1 MLYSDHNVQHKVAR
15 LGERERERELT
26 AAHGTHLKFG
36 GHFLTFTSGLA
47 IVTFFS
53 GQGPQW
59 VSLTINSGGRGG
71 QLSNNFSTEILS
83 SDKFTKICES
93 EAISQYLNI

>member
-15 LGERERERELT
+15 SGERQRELT

-59 VSLTINSGGRGG
+59 VSLTINSGDRGG
-71 QLSNNFSTEILS
+71 QV
-83 SDKFTKICES
+83 
-93 EAISQYLNI
+93 